1 MRISD
6 WSSDVCSSDLT
17 IVFEAGIKESD
28 VAVDHSARGMVLR
41 LNDGQQIISGW
52 TAARGHSV
60 ERIEFANGTVWNT
73 ATLSTQANRAPT
85 VSTAIVDQKVA
96 EERDRESKRLN
107 YSHKCA
113 TRKPSSV

>member
-73 ATLSTQANRAPT
+73 ATLSTQANRRSDEHT
-85 VSTAIVDQKVA
+85 SEIQSLM
-96 EERDRESKRLN
+96 RNS
-107 YSHKCA
+107 YSVLCLIKKKTHNTKL
-113 TRKPSSV
+113 R